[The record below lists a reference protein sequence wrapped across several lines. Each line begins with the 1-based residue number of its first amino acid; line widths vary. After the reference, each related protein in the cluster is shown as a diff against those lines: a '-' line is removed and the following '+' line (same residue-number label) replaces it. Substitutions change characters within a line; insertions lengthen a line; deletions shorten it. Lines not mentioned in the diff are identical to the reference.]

1 MEKVCVVTN
10 RSAGIVS
17 YSIPEDNVHRTFQ
30 SGESKKIPLS
40 EIEKLAYQ
48 PGGAV
53 LIAEYL
59 QIKDQ
64 DVLNGYGIEPE
75 PEYFMT
81 ENDIIDLIKNGSL
94 DAWLDCL
101 DFAPAGVI
109 DLVKKLSVSVPL
121 SDYEKRKAL
130 SEKLGFNV
138 DAAIKYEEEKRAEN
152 NVSVDSKTRRVKN
165 NEATS
170 IEEAPAR
177 RTTVKY
183 NINKKGE

>member
-1 MEKVCVVTN
+1 MEKTCVITN

-30 SGESKKIPLS
+30 SGESKRIPLD

-59 QIKDQ
+59 QIKNQ
-64 DVLNGYGIEPE
+64 DVIDGYGFEPE
-75 PEYFMT
+75 PEYYMT
-81 ENDIIDLIKNGSL
+81 EADIIELIKNGSL

-109 DLVKKLSVSVPL
+109 DLVKKLSISVPL

-130 SEKLGFNV
+130 SEKLKFDV
-138 DAAIKYEEEKRAEN
+138 DAAIRYEEERRAEEN
-152 NVSVDSKTRRVKN
+152 AATDSKVRRTQNVETAAAEKTPTRR
-165 NEATS
+165 TS
-170 IEEAPAR
+170 
-177 RTTVKY
+177 VKY
-183 NINKKGE
+183 NINKKS

>member
-1 MEKVCVVTN
+1 MEKACVITN

-17 YSIPEDNVHRTFQ
+17 YSIPEDNVHRIFQ
-30 SGESKKIPLS
+30 AGESKRVSLS

-48 PGGAV
+48 PGGNL

-64 DVLNGYGIEPE
+64 DIINGYGFKPE
-75 PEYFMT
+75 PEYYMS
-81 ENDIIDLIKNGSL
+81 EADIIDLIKNGSL

-101 DFAPAGVI
+101 DFAPAGVL
-109 DLVKKLSVSVPL
+109 DLVKKLSISVPL

-130 SEKLGFNV
+130 SEKLKFDV
-138 DAAIKYEEEKRAEN
+138 DAAIKYEEEKRAE
-152 NVSVDSKTRRVKN
+152 SGASTQPKTRRTQTT
-165 NEATS
+165 ETATA
-170 IEEAPAR
+170 EEAPAR

-183 NINKKGE
+183 NVNKKG